1 MTTAADIIKLS
12 LKDIGVLDENE
23 TPSAALMFDSLATLN
38 QMLAMWALEKAYV
51 YASQTITFNATGA
64 QSYTIGTGGV
74 INVEA
79 PQSIDSAFYTVG
91 SYDHKIDNIL
101 NTFDEY
107 LDIPV
112 KSTNGYPDYLYYNP
126 AHPLGTIYVYPVPST
141 GTIKLASG
149 VLMPN
154 YTASADDLNLPSG
167 CELVV
172 RLNLS
177 VILSNMGLG
186 KLMPGAKELAASTLR
201 VYKRS
206 NSQIGELPS
215 WNNSRPYNILI
226 NQ

>member
-1 MTTAADIIKLS
+1 MTTAADIIRLS

-23 TPSAALMFDSLATLN
+23 TPSSALMTDSLATLN
-38 QMLAMWALEKAYV
+38 QMLAMWSLEKAYV

-64 QSYTIGTGGV
+64 QSYTIGSGGV
-74 INVEA
+74 INVSA
-79 PQSIDSAFYTVG
+79 PQSIDSATYTVG

-101 NTFDEY
+101 STFEEY
-107 LDIPV
+107 LNIPV
-112 KSTNGYPDYLYYNP
+112 KSTEGYPDYLYFNP

-141 GTIKLASG
+141 GTITFASG
-149 VLMPN
+149 VILPT
-154 YTASADDLNLPSG
+154 YAASADNLSLPSG

-177 VILSNMGLG
+177 VLLSSMGLG
-186 KLMPGAKELAASTLR
+186 KLMPGTATLAASALR

-206 NSQIGELPS
+206 NSQIGELTS
-215 WNNSRPYNILI
+215 WNNSNPYNILI

>member
-23 TPSAALMFDSLATLN
+23 TPSAALMADSLATLN

-51 YASQTITFNATGA
+51 YASQTITFSATGA
-64 QSYTIGTGGV
+64 QSYTIGAGGV
-74 INVEA
+74 INVSA
-79 PQSIDSAFYTVG
+79 PQSIDSAVYTVG
-91 SYDHKIDNIL
+91 SYDYKIDNIL
-101 NTFDEY
+101 NTFEEY

-112 KSTNGYPDYLYYNP
+112 KSTAGYPDYLYFNP
-126 AHPLGTIYVYPVPST
+126 AHPLGTIYIYPVPST

-149 VLMPN
+149 VIMPN
-154 YTASADDLNLPSG
+154 YTASADDLNLPAS

-177 VILSNMGLG
+177 VLLSSMGLG
-186 KLMPGAKELAASTLR
+186 KLTPGTKDMAGSTLR
-201 VYKRS
+201 IYKRS

-215 WNNSRPYNILI
+215 WNNSQPYNILI

>member
-1 MTTAADIIKLS
+1 MTTAANIITLS

-23 TPSAALMFDSLATLN
+23 TPSPALMSDSLATLN
-38 QMLAMWALEKAYV
+38 QMLALWALEKAYV
-51 YASQTITFNATGA
+51 YADQTITFNATGA
-64 QSYTIGTGGV
+64 QSYTIGSGGV
-74 INVEA
+74 INVPA
-79 PQSIDSAFYTVG
+79 PQSIDSAIYTVG
-91 SYDHKIDNIL
+91 SYDYPINKIL
-101 NTFDEY
+101 NTFEEY

-112 KSTNGYPDYLYYNP
+112 KSTAGYPDYLYFNP

-149 VLMPN
+149 VIMPN

-177 VILSNMGLG
+177 VLLSTMGLG
-186 KLMPGAKELAASTLR
+186 KLMPGTALLAASALR
-201 VYKRS
+201 LYKRS

-215 WNNSRPYNILI
+215 WNNSQPYNILI